1 MIKFLKYSGYL
12 ILILV
17 LALLALPFLI
27 SLDHYQEDIKTKIK
41 AETGRDLLIK
51 DKISFSILPMPKVV
65 LSKVELSSLPDEEK
79 FPILKVGKAKAT
91 LAIFSLFTGKLVI
104 SDIVLENP
112 EIHIEKLKK
121 GKDHQT
127 LKIDDYHKNVG
138 TNSQT
143 IQIPKLPFTIKR
155 LAIENGQVLYV
166 QDKEKIALENVN
178 LVINNLFG
186 QGAMEFFIKSKIF
199 DENVTL
205 NGSIDAN
212 QSVMPIMA
220 ECKIKQ
226 EKATLEGE
234 FRLDDLSFAGNIKYE
249 GNVQHLSNFF
259 PSMPQGLSSKFN
271 FTTRITIDK
280 ENVLLSNLNL
290 SLDKILAKG
299 EGSYN
304 FKGGIPTL
312 NLNVMPGNIVMQV
325 SNDQALNGYKINLKA
340 QSLKPILESLQINSL
355 DFPVLLSNNISLE
368 ASAAYNKN
376 TLDVKNIAL
385 LLGEANLKGSISVNW
400 QPNLNFT
407 YNLETNKGSA
417 LMKLGGIKSPV
428 VLSEVKIKGE
438 SKEEA
443 KIWHTD
449 THITLAGIDSHV
461 IGKVETANS
470 YKTSLTFVATGHN
483 LGNSLKQLLNQ
494 KIASST
500 LGAFSLSHTISGQ
513 LPVFDIALNKYDL
526 TINNKKISLNG
537 KANIDLSRK
546 PQVNLDL
553 VTSEINLNGLSNQG
567 NISNK
572 GKEAGGSQKTSL
584 PWSQEKIDLSFL
596 NEFDGIFTISIPRFI
611 KAPLN
616 IDAIKSKLQ
625 LANGKLNLETFSAH
639 IYGGTIVAFGHVVS
653 KTGEVFLSTELKEA
667 RLKDAVPDYKEIKIA
682 EGNFNLSSKLQSL
695 GTSEFQYVNNL
706 SGNINMVGTEGKI
719 NGVNLQKILDGL
731 NNINDLSSIVSLLD
745 TSFAGGQTAFNKLEA
760 NVIIKQG
767 IGTIT
772 HFKLDAPEV
781 EVRAEGNVNLPKYS
795 VDVNSTV
802 KIDRQKLSP
811 FNVRLYGSLDNIQ
824 RKVDAKAL
832 KQYLVEN
839 VLTKVIDKIQG
850 GKGGAGDILKNII
863 GGGQQPAPSS
873 AHENSTGEKESNTMD
888 PLKKATDKLLKK
900 GLGDLFSK

>member
-1 MIKFLKYSGYL
+1 M
-12 ILILV
+12 
-17 LALLALPFLI
+17 
-27 SLDHYQEDIKTKIK
+27 
-41 AETGRDLLIK
+41 
-51 DKISFSILPMPKVV
+51 
-65 LSKVELSSLPDEEK
+65 
-79 FPILKVGKAKAT
+79 
-91 LAIFSLFTGKLVI
+91 
-104 SDIVLENP
+104 
-112 EIHIEKLKK
+112 
-121 GKDHQT
+121 
-127 LKIDDYHKNVG
+127 
-138 TNSQT
+138 
-143 IQIPKLPFTIKR
+143 
-155 LAIENGQVLYV
+155 
-166 QDKEKIALENVN
+166 
-178 LVINNLFG
+178 
-186 QGAMEFFIKSKIF
+186 
-199 DENVTL
+199 
-205 NGSIDAN
+205 
-212 QSVMPIMA
+212 
-220 ECKIKQ
+220 
-226 EKATLEGE
+226 
-234 FRLDDLSFAGNIKYE
+234 
-249 GNVQHLSNFF
+249 
-259 PSMPQGLSSKFN
+259 
-271 FTTRITIDK
+271 
-280 ENVLLSNLNL
+280 
-290 SLDKILAKG
+290 
-299 EGSYN
+299 
-304 FKGGIPTL
+304 
-312 NLNVMPGNIVMQV
+312 
-325 SNDQALNGYKINLKA
+325 
-340 QSLKPILESLQINSL
+340 
-355 DFPVLLSNNISLE
+355 
-368 ASAAYNKN
+368 
-376 TLDVKNIAL
+376 
-385 LLGEANLKGSISVNW
+385 
-400 QPNLNFT
+400 
-407 YNLETNKGSA
+407 
-417 LMKLGGIKSPV
+417 
-428 VLSEVKIKGE
+428 
-438 SKEEA
+438 
-443 KIWHTD
+443 
-449 THITLAGIDSHV
+449 
-461 IGKVETANS
+461 GKVDTANS

-494 KIASST
+494 KIASSA

-513 LPVFDIALNKYDL
+513 LPVFEIALNKYDL

-596 NEFDGIFTISIPRFI
+596 NEFDGIFIISIPRLI

-616 IDAIKSKLQ
+616 MDAIKSKLQ

-639 IYGGTIVAFGHVVS
+639 IYGGTIAASGHVVS
-653 KTGEVFLSTELKEA
+653 KTGEVLLSTELKEA

-745 TSFAGGQTAFNKLEA
+745 ASFAGGQTAFNKLEA
-760 NVIIKQG
+760 
-767 IGTIT
+767 
-772 HFKLDAPEV
+772 
-781 EVRAEGNVNLPKYS
+781 NVNLPKYS

-802 KIDRQKLSP
+802 KIDRQKLPP